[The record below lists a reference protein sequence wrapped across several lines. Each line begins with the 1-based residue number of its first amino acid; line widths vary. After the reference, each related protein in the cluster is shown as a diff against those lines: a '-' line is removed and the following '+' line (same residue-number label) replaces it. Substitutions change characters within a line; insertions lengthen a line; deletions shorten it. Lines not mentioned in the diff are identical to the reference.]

1 MFTDHYLEFLI
12 LAGIILIITDFFLQ
26 TDILI
31 ALGLGCFAFAIT
43 SFTGLPTLYQIIVMV
58 LVWLGLILLYY
69 SFFKS
74 FLGKFSNEIIA
85 PDILNSDPMDRYIG
99 HSSTVEI
106 IEGRHMIR
114 LDNELVPYDSK
125 TPLAPGDE
133 VIITGMTNGCPTVTR
148 LPV

>member
-26 TDILI
+26 TDCLI

-43 SFTGLPTLYQIIVMV
+43 SLTGLPTLYQILV
-58 LVWLGLILLYY
+58 LVGVWLGLIALYY
-69 SFFKS
+69 LFFKK
-74 FLGKFSNEIIA
+74 FLGKFSNTVLA
-85 PDILNSDPMDRYIG
+85 PDILNPDPMDRYIG

-114 LDNELVPYDSK
+114 LDNELVSYDSK
-125 TPLAPGDE
+125 APISTGDS
-133 VIITGMTNGCPTVTR
+133 VIITAMTNGRPTVSR